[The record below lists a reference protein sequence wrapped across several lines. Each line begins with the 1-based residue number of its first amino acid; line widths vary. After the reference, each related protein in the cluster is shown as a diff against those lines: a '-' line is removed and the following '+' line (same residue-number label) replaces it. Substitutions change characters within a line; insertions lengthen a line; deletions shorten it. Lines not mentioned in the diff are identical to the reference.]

1 MGRLEGRTRLQS
13 AALLFNAMLMGI
25 GSCGSPLVARLYFI
39 GGGTRIW
46 FSTWQQTAAWP
57 VTLIPLFVC
66 YLHHRRRRSQT
77 SDSGEFHHITPF
89 LFISAFLIGLLMGL
103 GNYFFMCGVSKLPVS
118 TVLLIGSSQL
128 AFTSLFAFI
137 LVKQKFTAFMIN
149 AVVLLTLSAV
159 VLGVRAGNDRPAGE
173 SKKEYILGFAFTIGC
188 VALIG
193 LLLPLVELSY
203 SKVKMARIEYSMVLE
218 YQMVLCFAA
227 TVFCTVGMFINHD
240 FQAISR
246 EAREFGLGKTKYN
259 LVIVGNAIFS
269 QLYYVGAL
277 GVTSYGSS
285 LLSMVIITVLLP
297 ITELMAVVFFHEKF
311 QAEKGISLFLSFW
324 GFVSYFYGD
333 IKNNI
338 KKKNQ
343 QPAALQITEL
353 PSSVISPS
361 KSVTGP

>member
-1 MGRLEGRTRLQS
+1 MVFHLAANRRLASHSHPSFRLLPPS
-13 AALLFNAMLMGI
+13 
-25 GSCGSPLVARLYFI
+25 
-39 GGGTRIW
+39 
-46 FSTWQQTAAWP
+46 
-57 VTLIPLFVC
+57 
-66 YLHHRRRRSQT
+66 

-89 LFISAFLIGLLMGL
+89 LFISASLIGLLMGL
-103 GNYFFMCGVSKLPVS
+103 GNYLFMCGVSKLPVS

-149 AVVLLTLSAV
+149 AVVLLTLS
-159 VLGVRAGNDRPAGE
+159 AGNDRPAGE

-218 YQMVLCFAA
+218 FQMVLCFAA
-227 TVFCTVGMFINHD
+227 TVFCTVGMLINHD